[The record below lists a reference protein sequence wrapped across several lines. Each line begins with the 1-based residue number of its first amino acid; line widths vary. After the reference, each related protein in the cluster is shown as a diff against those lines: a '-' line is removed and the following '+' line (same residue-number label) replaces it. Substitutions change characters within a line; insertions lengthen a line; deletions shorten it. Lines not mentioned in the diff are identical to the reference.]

1 MECDCSSRHLIVR
14 EVAEKARISKTTC
27 HEIRTENLSMH
38 CVTTKFVPCLLNEEP
53 KQNCVDVSKQLVNRE
68 NADENFLKNIVPGD
82 ETWVY
87 G

>member
-1 MECDCSSRHLIVR
+1 MTVR
-14 EVAEKARISKTTC
+14 EVAEKARISKTTR
-27 HEIRTENLSMH
+27 HEIRTENLSTQH
-38 CVTTKFVPCLLNEEP
+38 VTAKFVPCLLNEDQ

-68 NADENFLKNIVPGD
+68 NADENFLKNIVSGD